1 MDDLF
6 AVISALFLFG
16 LVLVVA
22 WWTTRLVGFS
32 MGSSRSGRLIRVLE
46 NAPAGRDRSIM
57 LIEVGGR
64 VYLVG
69 SAVDQI
75 SLLDAIDDPA
85 VVRRLLDG
93 APVPQANPLAPLI
106 PGSFRDFLSR
116 VQARQAGADA
126 APNPQAQATDD
137 EPAQPANPAE
147 ERLKEQIERL
157 RRLHDQ

>member
-6 AVISALFLFG
+6 QVISALFLFG

-32 MGSSRSGRLIRVLE
+32 MNPRGRGRLIRVLE
-46 NAPAGRDRSIM
+46 NTPAGRDRSIM

-69 SAVDQI
+69 SAADQI
-75 SLLDAIDDPA
+75 SLLDAIEDPA
-85 VVRRLLDG
+85 VIRRLLDG
-93 APVPQANPLAPLI
+93 AEPAPANPLESLV
-106 PGSFRDFLSR
+106 PGSFRDFLKR
-116 VQARQAGADA
+116 VQAGQGGAAAAGAQPEKQEA
-126 APNPQAQATDD
+126 EAG
-137 EPAQPANPAE
+137 PAPAE

-157 RRLHDQ
+157 RRLQD